1 MVDSH
6 SEDPRS
12 ACVRLCN
19 EVQKKKINIAGNPL
33 MVRLRR
39 CQWKAGTLRRHSY
52 GNSLLSPAVAGGS
65 DYVSTLIGYWCPIND
80 TLTLI
85 CTRALE
91 SAHTPL
97 HACTLSRQLEDK
109 ISVTKCLFLYSFI
122 IKKLYNYLFL
132 FPSVCR
138 VHIDSATAVY
148 IYSYILYK
156 SLSHINGQFLRW
168 PSAESFKAH
177 HSLV

>member
-19 EVQKKKINIAGNPL
+19 EVQQKKKKKINIAGNPL

-65 DYVSTLIGYWCPIND
+65 DYVSTLIEY
-80 TLTLI
+80 
-85 CTRALE
+85 
-91 SAHTPL
+91 
-97 HACTLSRQLEDK
+97 
-109 ISVTKCLFLYSFI
+109 
-122 IKKLYNYLFL
+122 
-132 FPSVCR
+132 
-138 VHIDSATAVY
+138 
-148 IYSYILYK
+148 
-156 SLSHINGQFLRW
+156 
-168 PSAESFKAH
+168 
-177 HSLV
+177 

>member
-19 EVQKKKINIAGNPL
+19 EVQQKKKKKKINIAGNPL

-65 DYVSTLIGYWCPIND
+65 DYVSTLIEYWCPIND
-80 TLTLI
+80 TLTHI

-138 VHIDSATAVY
+138 VYWFSYCSLHI
-148 IYSYILYK
+148 
-156 SLSHINGQFLRW
+156 
-168 PSAESFKAH
+168 
-177 HSLV
+177 

>member
-1 MVDSH
+1 MHKRIKWQFSEYASWIRTGICKLCAWFISTGYYAVDSH

-65 DYVSTLIGYWCPIND
+65 DYVSTLIGYWCPINGER
-80 TLTLI
+80 T
-85 CTRALE
+85 
-91 SAHTPL
+91 
-97 HACTLSRQLEDK
+97 HAVACKYFIKTARGQNLSNK
-109 ISVTKCLFLYSFI
+109 MFISLF
-122 IKKLYNYLFL
+122 
-132 FPSVCR
+132 
-138 VHIDSATAVY
+138 
-148 IYSYILYK
+148 IYYK
-156 SLSHINGQFLRW
+156 ETI
-168 PSAESFKAH
+168 
-177 HSLV
+177 

>member
-1 MVDSH
+1 MHKRIKWQFSEYASWIRTGICKLCAWFISTGYYVVDSH

-52 GNSLLSPAVAGGS
+52 GNSLLSPAVTGGS

-80 TLTLI
+80 TLTHT
-85 CTRALE
+85 CTHALE
-91 SAHTPL
+91 SART
-97 HACTLSRQLEDK
+97 HAAAFMYSIMPEDK
-109 ISVTKCLFLYSFI
+109 ISVTKCICLYSFI
-122 IKKLYNYLFL
+122 I
-132 FPSVCR
+132 
-138 VHIDSATAVY
+138 
-148 IYSYILYK
+148 
-156 SLSHINGQFLRW
+156 
-168 PSAESFKAH
+168 
-177 HSLV
+177 